1 MKTKLGK
8 FVSVLSMLGLLASCA
23 QMGPLEAQNANAR
36 KAAES
41 ATTYADHERLA
52 KQYEN
57 SAKESLVKAEEQQKL
72 LQHYEEKSYL
82 YGRQAQD
89 FKSHTE
95 ALLHKYQQT
104 AEENIKQASFH
115 HKVAS
120 ELTKTDYANQGSNRK
135 NKARIGTDSEDWQG
149 NSGKAL

>member
-23 QMGPLEAQNANAR
+23 QMGPLEAQNAAAH
-36 KAAES
+36 KAAAT
-41 ATTYADHERLA
+41 ATTYTDHERLA

-57 SAKESLVKAEEQQKL
+57 SAKESLVKAEEQKKL

-89 FKSHTE
+89 LQSRTS

-120 ELTKTDYANQGSNRK
+120 ELSKTADKVA
-135 NKARIGTDSEDWQG
+135 GTH
-149 NSGKAL
+149 

>member
-23 QMGPLEAQNANAR
+23 QMGHLEAQNAAAR
-36 KAAES
+36 KAAAT
-41 ATTYADHERLA
+41 ATTYTDHERLA
-52 KQYEN
+52 KQYES
-57 SAKESLVKAEEQQKL
+57 SAQESLVKVEEQKKL

-89 FKSHTE
+89 FQSRTS

-120 ELTKTDYANQGSNRK
+120 ELSKTADKVA
-135 NKARIGTDSEDWQG
+135 GTH
-149 NSGKAL
+149 

>member
-8 FVSVLSMLGLLASCA
+8 LVSVLSMIGLLASCA
-23 QMGPLEAQNANAR
+23 QMAPMEAQNASLR
-36 KAAES
+36 KAAET
-41 ATTYADHERLA
+41 ATTYADHEKLA
-52 KQYEN
+52 KQYES
-57 SAKESLVKAEEQQKL
+57 SAKESLVKMEEQKKL

-104 AEENIKQASFH
+104 AEENIKQASYH
-115 HKVAS
+115 HKMAS
-120 ELTKTDYANQGSNRK
+120 ELGKANYATPANNREH
-135 NKARIGTDSEDWQG
+135 KARIGADAQKGS
-149 NSGKAL
+149 SL